1 MQTNE
6 MHVGKCFIDTNI
18 LLYAHDTR
26 SREKE
31 AIAKSWLRLLAD
43 KRVAVVNLQCL
54 NEVANALLKKK
65 WFGRPELVFRIVDDL
80 ALFGDTQVGWNEVAI
95 ARKLHETTRY
105 SWWDCLL
112 LASALELGCSHF
124 LSEDLQDGHQIGG
137 LTIINPFLHA
147 PETIL
152 GTYQD

>member
-1 MQTNE
+1 MR
-6 MHVGKCFIDTNI
+6 VGDVFFDANV
-18 LLYAHDTR
+18 LLYVHDLSGTEKVGIA
-26 SREKE
+26 SR
-31 AIAKSWLRLLAD
+31 WLSELSLYAASRT
-43 KRVAVVNLQCL
+43 NLQVL
-54 NEVANALLKKK
+54 NEVANVLHRKRKDLTNEA
-65 WFGRPELVFRIVDDL
+65 VFEIIDDFAFL
-80 ALFGDTQVGWNEVAI
+80 GSNPLTWNEVTT
-95 ARKLHETTRY
+95 ARQLRSSTRY

-152 GTYQD
+152 GSYQD